1 MPVISSTAAFSGDE
15 LKRIDKGEIL
25 VKRGTPKDG
34 EGVTARMV
42 ALIKA
47 PVSKVSPLVHECEH
61 FSKFV
66 PRTIKSEKR
75 SESGNHRL
83 CYVEIDAPF
92 PLSNLWA
99 LTDAYSRTF
108 QDGRFLRKWYLREGS
123 FKKNTGYWSLI
134 PYGAKR
140 QQTLAIYWVETK
152 PDIAVPSFIIRSAQA
167 SSLPKLIKAIRKR
180 VAR

>member
-1 MPVISSTAAFSGDE
+1 MMPASILFLTLVTSMPVISSTAAFSGDE

-42 ALIKA
+42 ALVKA

-83 CYVEIDAPF
+83 CYVEIDAPEGH
-92 PLSNLWA
+92 
-99 LTDAYSRTF
+99 DAFLLENENYHRT
-108 QDGRFLRKWYLREGS
+108 
-123 FKKNTGYWSLI
+123 
-134 PYGAKR
+134 
-140 QQTLAIYWVETK
+140 
-152 PDIAVPSFIIRSAQA
+152 IRSF
-167 SSLPKLIKAIRKR
+167 LK
-180 VAR
+180 